1 MVGRKTATHHRARPV
16 AWCVDGLAN
25 QTATCT
31 TVCATENVD
40 AGASG

>member
-1 MVGRKTATHHRARPV
+1 LRQDSLEDELEVGQKSTTHRRARPV

-31 TVCATENVD
+31 TV
-40 AGASG
+40 